1 MKLQISSVSQPSK
14 LLLLIMCELMVVV
27 SLFKTKSYLTV
38 ADEKGQ
44 EMAEGAEGPLIIRT
58 PIGVLY
64 IVYI

>member
-1 MKLQISSVSQPSK
+1 
-14 LLLLIMCELMVVV
+14 MCELMVVV